1 MSIDLDWPQLSTLS
15 NRLVDSLNRLLK
27 TTERPSFLGPITVNG
42 FEFGST
48 PPDVELVDVR
58 DIYPDFLEDEQD
70 AESGSSSDIN
80 AASDE
85 EENGIWNGSQR
96 ANNYNGQTALPGA
109 SHGSAREATS
119 ARADRGNQEEEF
131 EWVNRRG
138 TARGVAETGPTYH
151 PFPPHVRYGGASSAS
166 NILDSASPLV
176 YSRSWDLQPLGGA
189 AAKEKKKERDAN
201 EETTNTPP
209 FTIGVAASVDTALQP
224 EPPLEAHES
233 HLPKVNMD
241 NDLQF
246 HLRVIFHSDM
256 RINISTSLLL
266 NYPSPLFMALPIRLT
281 VVGFEFDG
289 EVVAA
294 YQPSKKRVHIC
305 VLDDDDP
312 YRPATASNER
322 FPNAPLYQQGEKEK
336 ISAGARLLPHIFIE
350 SEIGQADQQVL
361 RNVSRVEKF
370 IQDMVRMTLEQELV
384 FPNFQTIVYGEEE

>member
-85 EENGIWNGSQR
+85 DENGVWNGSQR

-109 SHGSAREATS
+109 R
-119 ARADRGNQEEEF
+119 
-131 EWVNRRG
+131 
-138 TARGVAETGPTYH
+138 
-151 PFPPHVRYGGASSAS
+151 
-166 NILDSASPLV
+166 
-176 YSRSWDLQPLGGA
+176 
-189 AAKEKKKERDAN
+189 
-201 EETTNTPP
+201 
-209 FTIGVAASVDTALQP
+209 VAASVDTALQP
-224 EPPLEAHES
+224 EPPLETHES

-312 YRPATASNER
+312 Y
-322 FPNAPLYQQGEKEK
+322 QK